1 MATNNMNCTTC
12 LGGSGHCRGWQ
23 WTLSGAMAGRPSCVL
38 LGLATSHAFA
48 SCSRRQADPKKKAN
62 NLGRTALF
70 QVRGGDGD
78 RSTQPQGRGTQC
90 DADRSTH
97 SALQG
102 SWTHKSLGRG
112 CLHYQARLPK
122 GIKRRRIRQC
132 RTRICHD
139 AAAACRRRHVA
150 VGADGVGGHCS
161 STTHRVLP
169 QHTELP
175 IVDAVYNWMQPQRPT
190 ATPNGRSV
198 EVLLSNQ
205 AKCGVYM
212 LADTEFVQPGWSPG
226 EHRSRR

>member
-1 MATNNMNCTTC
+1 M
-12 LGGSGHCRGWQ
+12 
-23 WTLSGAMAGRPSCVL
+23 
-38 LGLATSHAFA
+38 
-48 SCSRRQADPKKKAN
+48 
-62 NLGRTALF
+62 
-70 QVRGGDGD
+70 
-78 RSTQPQGRGTQC
+78 C

-161 STTHRVLP
+161 STTHRAPRPHRGCSLQLDAAAAPHRDSQRSLRRGAAVKSSEVWCVHACTHRIAGIRPSKCRHLMDVSRSAVKSESISSGLARTKLGTF
-169 QHTELP
+169 QYQGTNLCDAA
-175 IVDAVYNWMQPQRPT
+175 VDADF
-190 ATPNGRSV
+190 A
-198 EVLLSNQ
+198 
-205 AKCGVYM
+205 
-212 LADTEFVQPGWSPG
+212 
-226 EHRSRR
+226 